1 MALGARNCGKQTLEW
16 GDIPILYYSV
26 SAVDIFNL
34 TRMDVKGKN
43 YSCDRCG
50 LKVGHKRSLLRHI
63 KNIHES
69 DVDRGKKVYKCQ
81 ELEGCTY
88 RTNHIA
94 NYRKHIQSRHRMR
107 RLKKC
112 LYCDF
117 KTVNTELLR
126 RHKLEHNNE
135 CLARYHCS
143 VCKLVFSDSE
153 SFENHLNERHP
164 KSNDFELIQQAF
176 SKKLR
181 VYGRNIREKGADT
194 QCLKDV
200 FKDFKLL
207 CRRISAEEF
216 PVFRLNVCMIGIFEK
231 SSPDGNEEEKE
242 TDTFLLKST
251 HFTVKP
257 HSRLK
262 NIWTAVMNQFDDRIE
277 NLLMKGSGYSLTEVL
292 KLHIEIS
299 SKPPLRYSCQDKEF
313 RPEIAT
319 ENIYGK
325 KHLFNVDSD
334 YNCFLSCL
342 GHHVGKLTFT
352 EPDAMEVE
360 VDSENHFRFDDF
372 LNSLDFTGT
381 GINPPYQEPIGIN
394 QIKRL
399 LKANKKL
406 LGDLQ
411 VNIFG
416 LYSIEKQEI
425 YAYETGIGKRETD
438 NVLNLLSIPVHKN
451 YLLKEKK
458 KVKTQQH
465 LVIIKDLNAFMKQKT
480 GKSRTSRKLCLKCLN
495 YFKNDFYLKKHK
507 LSCNNPRGQVEAM
520 PEEGEK
526 IEFNSWHK
534 KSPAEVVGF
543 LDFETVQVN
552 DEENP
557 EVKTLKAYQYSLVFV
572 DKFDKLL
579 FEKREFSEEGKAGD
593 MCLETLLQIEQRL
606 FSHARRSKEMKMT
619 KSDWIKSREAKT
631 CHICEQD
638 FYESEEKV
646 RDHCHYSSKFLG

>member
-1 MALGARNCGKQTLEW
+1 MSIG
-16 GDIPILYYSV
+16 YYSV
-26 SAVDIFNL
+26 SAVDIFSS
-34 TRMDVKGKN
+34 TRMDVKGKK

-50 LKVGHKRSLLRHI
+50 LKVGYRRSLLRHI
-63 KNIHES
+63 KNIHEG
-69 DVDRGKKVYKCQ
+69 DVNEEKKVPGNVYECQ

-88 RTNHIA
+88 RTNHLRD
-94 NYRKHIQSRHRMR
+94 YRRHIQARHRMK

-112 LYCDF
+112 IYCNF
-117 KTVNTELLR
+117 KTTNTDNLR
-126 RHKLEHNNE
+126 RHKLEHKNE
-135 CLARYHCS
+135 CLARHHCS
-143 VCKLVFSDSE
+143 VCKLVFSDSQ
-153 SFENHLNERHP
+153 SFENHLNEQHP
-164 KSNDFELIQQAF
+164 KSKKFQLKETAF
-176 SKKLR
+176 KKKLR
-181 VYGRNIREKGADT
+181 VYERNIREKAADT
-194 QCLKDV
+194 KCLKNV
-200 FKDFKLL
+200 FKDFKRL
-207 CRRISAEEF
+207 CRRISAKEF
-216 PVFRLNVCMIGIFEK
+216 PVFRLNVCMFGIFEK
-231 SSPDGNEEEKE
+231 SSPDDNEEEKE
-242 TDTFLLKST
+242 TDTFVLKSA

-257 HSRLK
+257 HSKLI

-277 NLLMKGSGYSLTEVL
+277 NYLMKGSGYALTEVL
-292 KLHIEIS
+292 KLHVEIS
-299 SKPPLRYSCQDKEF
+299 SKPPLRYSCQDREF

-325 KHLFNVDSD
+325 KHLTNVDSKLS
-334 YNCFLSCL
+334 CFLACL
-342 GHHVGKLTFT
+342 IFHEMKRNPHGN
-352 EPDAMEVE
+352 MEMVE
-360 VDSENHFRFDDF
+360 SDF
-372 LNSLDFTGT
+372 IKRLDFTGT
-381 GINPPYQEPIGIN
+381 GIYAPYQKPIGIN

-399 LKANKKL
+399 FKVNKKL

-416 LYSIEKQEI
+416 LFSIEKQEI
-425 YAYETGIGKRETD
+425 YAYETGIGRRETD

-451 YLLKEKK
+451 YMLKKKK

-465 LVIIKDLNAFMKQKT
+465 LVVINDLNAFMTQKT
-480 GKSRTSRKLCLKCLN
+480 GKGSNRTRRKLCLKCLN
-495 YFKNDFYLKKHK
+495 YFKNDFNLKKHK
-507 LSCNNPRGQVEAM
+507 LSCNNPRGQVETM

-526 IEFNSWHK
+526 IKFNSWHK
-534 KSPAEVVGF
+534 KSPSEVVGF

-572 DKFDKLL
+572 DKFDNLL

-619 KSDWIKSREAKT
+619 KSDWIESRKAKA

-638 FYESEEKV
+638 FQEGEEKV